1 MEYHQLGNSGLK
13 VSVVGLGCNNFGGRV
28 DAEGTERVLNQCI
41 EEDVILLDTANTYGG
56 GLSEEYMGKA
66 LKGKRHQVLLATKA
80 GMNIGDGP
88 NQSGTSRKHLMEEVE
103 TSLRR
108 LQTDYIDLYQIH
120 RYDPNT
126 SAEETMRTLDDL
138 VHQGKVRY
146 IGCSNYTAWQMV
158 EAAGVTNTLN
168 LEPFVSSQPEY
179 SMMKRDVEKEEGP
192 TAARLGMGILPYF
205 PLASGF
211 LTGKYKRNQQAP
223 EGTRLAG
230 NTQRAQATL
239 TDRNFDL
246 LETLEEFAAE
256 RGRTMVELAIAWL
269 WLIRRSAA
277 SSPALPSRNR
287 LPPMPKPPTGIWPRK
302 RRLNWT
308 AFWKNTDSKQTL
320 Y

>member
-1 MEYHQLGNSGLK
+1 MEYRQLGNSGLK

-28 DAEGTERVLNQCI
+28 DAQGTERVINQSI
-41 EEDVILLDTANTYGG
+41 EEDVILFDTANMYGG

-80 GMNIGDGP
+80 GMSVGDGP
-88 NQSGTSRKHLMEEVE
+88 NQSGTSRKHLIQEVE
-103 TSLRR
+103 TSLRK

-158 EAAGVTNTLN
+158 EAAGVTDALN

-179 SMMKRDVEKEEGP
+179 SMIKREVEKEEGP

-230 NTQRAQATL
+230 NAQRAQDTL

-246 LETLEEFAAE
+246 LEMLEEFAAE

-269 WLIRRSAA
+269 LANPAVSSVISGATKPEQVTANAKAA
-277 SSPALPSRNR
+277 DWHLAQEEKAQL
-287 LPPMPKPPTGIWPRK
+287 
-302 RRLNWT
+302 
-308 AFWKNTDSKQTL
+308 DSIL
-320 Y
+320 GEHGF

>member
-1 MEYHQLGNSGLK
+1 MEYRQLGNSGLK

-28 DAEGTERVLNQCI
+28 DAQGTERVINQSI
-41 EEDVILLDTANTYGG
+41 EEDVILFDTANMYGG

-80 GMNIGDGP
+80 GMSVGDGP
-88 NQSGTSRKHLMEEVE
+88 NQSGTSRKHLIQEVE
-103 TSLRR
+103 TSLRK

-126 SAEETMRTLDDL
+126 SAEETMRILDDL

-158 EAAGVTNTLN
+158 EAAGVTNALN

-179 SMMKRDVEKEEGP
+179 SMIKREVEKEEGP

-230 NTQRAQATL
+230 NAQRAQDTL

-246 LETLEEFAAE
+246 LEMLEEFAAE

-269 WLIRRSAA
+269 LANPAVSSVISGATKPEQVTANAKAA
-277 SSPALPSRNR
+277 DWHLAQEEKAQL
-287 LPPMPKPPTGIWPRK
+287 
-302 RRLNWT
+302 
-308 AFWKNTDSKQTL
+308 DSIL
-320 Y
+320 GEHGF

>member
-1 MEYHQLGNSGLK
+1 MEYRQLGNSGLK

-28 DAEGTERVLNQCI
+28 DTQGTERVINQCI
-41 EEDVILLDTANTYGG
+41 EEDVILFDTANMYGG

-80 GMNIGDGP
+80 GMAVGDGP
-88 NQSGTSRKHLMEEVE
+88 NQSGTSRKHLMQEVE
-103 TSLRR
+103 TSLRK

-158 EAAGVTNTLN
+158 EAAGVTSALN

-179 SMMKRDVEKEEGP
+179 SMIKRVVEKEDGP

-230 NTQRAQATL
+230 NAQRAQETL

-256 RGRTMVELAIAWL
+256 RERTMVELAIAWL
-269 WLIRRSAA
+269 LANPAVSSVISGATKPEQVTANAKAA
-277 SSPALPSRNR
+277 DWHLTQEEKAQLDCI
-287 LPPMPKPPTGIWPRK
+287 LEEHG
-302 RRLNWT
+302 
-308 AFWKNTDSKQTL
+308 F
-320 Y
+320 

>member
-1 MEYHQLGNSGLK
+1 MEYRQLGNSGLK

-28 DAEGTERVLNQCI
+28 DAQGTERVLNQCI
-41 EEDVILLDTANTYGG
+41 EEDVILFDTANMYGG

-66 LKGKRHQVLLATKA
+66 LRGKRHQVLLATKA
-80 GMNIGDGP
+80 GMSVGDGP
-88 NQSGTSRKHLMEEVE
+88 NQSGTSRKHLIQEVE
-103 TSLRR
+103 TSLSK

-138 VHQGKVRY
+138 VRQGKVRY

-158 EAAGVTNTLN
+158 EAEGVTSALN

-179 SMMKRDVEKEEGP
+179 SMIKREVEKEEGP

-230 NTQRAQATL
+230 NAQRAQDTL

-246 LETLEEFAAE
+246 LETLEEFATE
-256 RGRTMVELAIAWL
+256 RERTMVELAIAWL
-269 WLIRRSAA
+269 LANPAVSSVISGATKPEQVTANAKAA
-277 SSPALPSRNR
+277 DWHLTQEEKAHLDCI
-287 LPPMPKPPTGIWPRK
+287 LEEHG
-302 RRLNWT
+302 
-308 AFWKNTDSKQTL
+308 F
-320 Y
+320 

>member
-1 MEYHQLGNSGLK
+1 MEYRQLGNSGLK

-28 DAEGTERVLNQCI
+28 DAQGTERVINQSI
-41 EEDVILLDTANTYGG
+41 EEDVILFDTANMYGG

-80 GMNIGDGP
+80 GMSVGDGP
-88 NQSGTSRKHLMEEVE
+88 NQSGTSRKHLIQEVE
-103 TSLRR
+103 TSLRK

-158 EAAGVTNTLN
+158 EAAGVTNALN

-179 SMMKRDVEKEEGP
+179 SMIKREVEKEEGP

-230 NTQRAQATL
+230 NAQRAQDTL

-246 LETLEEFAAE
+246 LEMLEEFAAE

-269 WLIRRSAA
+269 LANPAVSSVISGATKPEQVTANAKAA
-277 SSPALPSRNR
+277 DWHLAQEEKAQL
-287 LPPMPKPPTGIWPRK
+287 
-302 RRLNWT
+302 
-308 AFWKNTDSKQTL
+308 DSIL
-320 Y
+320 GEHGF

>member
-1 MEYHQLGNSGLK
+1 MEYRQLGNSGLK

-28 DAEGTERVLNQCI
+28 DAQGTERVINQCI
-41 EEDVILLDTANTYGG
+41 EEDVNLLDTANMYGG

-66 LKGKRHQVLLATKA
+66 LRGKRHQVLLATKA
-80 GMNIGDGP
+80 GMAVGEGP
-88 NQSGTSRKHLMEEVE
+88 NQSGTSRKHLIQEVE
-103 TSLRR
+103 TSLSK

-126 SAEETMRTLDDL
+126 STEETMRTLDDL
-138 VHQGKVRY
+138 VRQGKVRY

-158 EAAGVTNTLN
+158 EAAGVTSALN

-179 SMMKRDVEKEEGP
+179 SMIKRAVEKEEGP

-230 NTQRAQATL
+230 NAQRAQDTL

-269 WLIRRSAA
+269 LANPAVSSVISGATKPEQVTANAKAA
-277 SSPALPSRNR
+277 DWHLAQEEKAQLDCI
-287 LPPMPKPPTGIWPRK
+287 LEEHG
-302 RRLNWT
+302 
-308 AFWKNTDSKQTL
+308 F
-320 Y
+320 

>member
-1 MEYHQLGNSGLK
+1 MEYRQLGNSGLK
-13 VSVVGLGCNNFGGRV
+13 VSVVGLGCNNFGGRM
-28 DAEGTERVLNQCI
+28 DAEGTELVINRCI
-41 EEDVILLDTANTYGG
+41 EEDVILFDTANMYGG

-80 GMNIGDGP
+80 GMSVGDGP
-88 NQSGTSRKHLMEEVE
+88 NRSGTSRKHLMEEVE
-103 TSLRR
+103 TSLRK

-126 SAEETMRTLDDL
+126 SAEETMRTLDDM
-138 VHQGKVRY
+138 VRQGKVRY
-146 IGCSNYTAWQMV
+146 IGCSNYSAWQMV
-158 EAAGVTNTLN
+158 EAAAVTNALN

-179 SMMKRDVEKEEGP
+179 SMIKREVEKEDGP

-230 NTQRAQATL
+230 NAQRAQDTL

-269 WLIRRSAA
+269 LANPAVSSVISGATKPEQVTANAKAA
-277 SSPALPSRNR
+277 DWHLSQEEKAHL
-287 LPPMPKPPTGIWPRK
+287 
-302 RRLNWT
+302 
-308 AFWKNTDSKQTL
+308 DSIL
-320 Y
+320 DEHGF

>member
-80 GMNIGDGP
+80 GMSVGDGP

-158 EAAGVTNTLN
+158 EAAGVTKCSESGTFRQLTAGIQHD
-168 LEPFVSSQPEY
+168 ETG
-179 SMMKRDVEKEEGP
+179 RGEGGG
-192 TAARLGMGILPYF
+192 THG
-205 PLASGF
+205 
-211 LTGKYKRNQQAP
+211 GK
-223 EGTRLAG
+223 AG
-230 NTQRAQATL
+230 HGN
-239 TDRNFDL
+239 
-246 LETLEEFAAE
+246 
-256 RGRTMVELAIAWL
+256 
-269 WLIRRSAA
+269 
-277 SSPALPSRNR
+277 PSL
-287 LPPMPKPPTGIWPRK
+287 LPPGQRIPYRQVQAESAGAGRHTPSWQCTAGTGHSHRPQ
-302 RRLNWT
+302 L
-308 AFWKNTDSKQTL
+308 
-320 Y
+320 

>member
-1 MEYHQLGNSGLK
+1 MEYRQLGNSGLK

-28 DAEGTERVLNQCI
+28 DAQGTERVINQSI
-41 EEDVILLDTANTYGG
+41 EEDVILFDTANMYGD

-80 GMNIGDGP
+80 GMSVGDGP
-88 NQSGTSRKHLMEEVE
+88 NRSGTSRKHLMEEVE
-103 TSLRR
+103 TSLRK
-108 LQTDYIDLYQIH
+108 LQTDHIDLYQIH

-146 IGCSNYTAWQMV
+146 IGCSNYSAWQLV
-158 EAAGVTNTLN
+158 EAAGVTSALN

-179 SMMKRDVEKEEGP
+179 SMIKREVEKEDGP

-230 NTQRAQATL
+230 NPQRAQDTL

-256 RGRTMVELAIAWL
+256 RERTMVELAIAWL
-269 WLIRRSAA
+269 LANPAVSSVISGATKPEQVTANAKAA
-277 SSPALPSRNR
+277 DWHLTQEEKAQLDCI
-287 LPPMPKPPTGIWPRK
+287 LEEHG
-302 RRLNWT
+302 
-308 AFWKNTDSKQTL
+308 F
-320 Y
+320 